1 MTLRDT
7 DEIVEKLEK
16 KLKRLEQADGYNA
29 LLIAEKRGVE
39 FALDVIVTTAALP
52 PHGDLVDR
60 DKIIQDYRDR
70 MNKVIEWKAKAR
82 AAENQEG
89 MIRAEQAEVTFFEC
103 GLMMMKAPVIVEA
116 NDRDK
121 EEEE

>member
-1 MTLRDT
+1 MTLKDV
-7 DEIVEKLEK
+7 DLIIEKLEDR
-16 KLKRLEQADGYNA
+16 LKELEVFGMLDCCDYEKGIRFA
-29 LLIAEKRGVE
+29 LL
-39 FALDVIVTTAALP
+39 VIDGIEPLQ
-52 PHGDLVDR
+52 PHGDLIDR
-60 DKIIQDYRDR
+60 GKIIQDYRDR
-70 MNKVIEWKAKAR
+70 MNKAIEWKAQAR
-82 AAENQEG
+82 ADEDQEG

>member
-1 MTLRDT
+1 MSKN
-7 DEIVEKLEK
+7 EALEK
-16 KLKRLEQADGYNA
+16 
-29 LLIAEKRGVE
+29 
-39 FALDVIVTTAALP
+39 

-60 DKIIQDYRDR
+60 DKLIQDYRDR
-70 MNKVIEWKAKAR
+70 MNKAIEWGAR
-82 AAENQEG
+82 ARADEDREG
-89 MIRAEQAEVTFFEC
+89 MIRAEQAKVTFFEC

>member
-1 MTLRDT
+1 MSRDEVL
-7 DEIVEKLEK
+7 DVLEK
-16 KLKRLEQADGYNA
+16 
-29 LLIAEKRGVE
+29 
-39 FALDVIVTTAALP
+39 

-60 DKIIQDYRDR
+60 DKIIQDYKDR
-70 MNKVIEWKAKAR
+70 MYKAIEWKEKAKEE
-82 AAENQEG
+82 ENHEG
-89 MIRAEQAEVTFFEC
+89 TIRAEQAEVTFFEC